1 MSFLQIREIALSNVN
16 MSQPDVTLLLDMDG
30 VIRDANFSS
39 SIPEA
44 GAAAWL
50 GRPWV
55 DTVVGGD
62 KVRRMIDDAVKSGVS
77 AFRQITQR
85 FPSGLELPMEYT
97 TLLLGGRA
105 GLMAIGKNL
114 QAVAEL
120 QTRLIDAQQTM
131 ERDYWKLREVET
143 RYRLLFETSNEAVL
157 LVRESNLRIIEGNPA
172 ALEALGLDRGSA
184 GDVAGREILSEL
196 PPPEREP
203 FHAMLLS
210 VRENGKAP
218 GIVVH
223 LGSEKTAWIVR
234 ASLINS
240 EPGPMFLLQLVR
252 AGQPSLGPKP
262 TASVPIDELMER
274 VPDGFVVIDREGI
287 IKRAN
292 RAFLDLIE
300 MSVKGSVIGENLSRW
315 LWRPGADL
323 SVLLANVHRHRLVR
337 LFSTTLHGE
346 LGSEAQVE
354 IAAAGSSDTD
364 PQFVGILLRDV
375 GRRLHVPTDEK
386 RLLAAMGSITEQ
398 IGKTS
403 LRELVDETIAIVEK
417 HHVKAALEMANGN
430 RTAAAEILGLSR
442 QSLYAK
448 LNRYNLDGSSTEA
461 E

>member
-1 MSFLQIREIALSNVN
+1 LSNVN

-39 SIPEA
+39 SIPEE

-55 DTVVGGD
+55 DTVVGGE

-97 TLLLGGRA
+97 TLLLGGKA

-120 QTRLIDAQQTM
+120 QSRLIDAQQTM

-143 RYRLLFETSNEAVL
+143 RYRLLFETSNEAVV
-157 LVRESNLRIIEGNPA
+157 LVRETNMRIVEANPA
-172 ALEALGLDRGSA
+172 ALEALGLGRDTSEDA
-184 GDVAGREILSEL
+184 AGREILSEL
-196 PPPEREP
+196 PAQERDP
-203 FHAMLLS
+203 FHAMLLR
-210 VRENGKAP
+210 VREQGKAP

-223 LGSEKTAWIVR
+223 LGQDRTAWIVR

-240 EPGPMFLLQLVR
+240 EPGPIFLLQLSR
-252 AGQPSLGPKP
+252 AGQPLLIPKQ
-262 TASVPIDELMER
+262 TVSVPLEDMLDRM
-274 VPDGFVVIDREGI
+274 PDGFVIVDREGVI
-287 IKRAN
+287 QRTN
-292 RAFLDLIE
+292 RAFLDLVEI
-300 MSVKGSVIGENLSRW
+300 SAKGSVIGERLARW
-315 LWRPGADL
+315 IWRPGADL
-323 SVLLANVHRHRLVR
+323 SALLSNVYRHRLVR
-337 LFSTTLHGE
+337 LFSTTIHGE

-354 IAAAGSSDTD
+354 IAAAGSADID
-364 PQFVGILLRDV
+364 PQYVGLLIRDV
-375 GRRLHVPTDEK
+375 GRRLQSPTDDR
-386 RLLAAMGSITEQ
+386 RLLAAIGSITEQ

-403 LRELVDETIAIVEK
+403 LRKVVDDATGIVER
-417 HHVKAALEMANGN
+417 HHIKAALEMANGN
-430 RTAAAEILGLSR
+430 RTAAAGILGLSR

-448 LNRYNLDGSSTEA
+448 LNRYGLDGGAQTAPE
-461 E
+461 

>member
-1 MSFLQIREIALSNVN
+1 
-16 MSQPDVTLLLDMDG
+16 MSQPDVTILLDMEG

-39 SIPEA
+39 SIPED

-55 DTVVGGD
+55 DTVVGGE

-143 RYRLLFETSNEAVL
+143 RYRLLFETSNEAVV
-157 LVRESNLRIIEGNPA
+157 LVRETNLRIVEANPA
-172 ALEALGLDRGSA
+172 ALEALGLGRNASEDA
-184 GDVAGREILSEL
+184 VGREILSEL
-196 PPPEREP
+196 PPQERDP
-203 FHAMLLS
+203 FHAVLLR
-210 VRENGKAP
+210 VREQGKAP

-223 LGSEKTAWIVR
+223 LGHDRIAWIVR

-240 EPGPMFLLQLVR
+240 EPGPIFLLQLAR
-252 AGQPSLGPKP
+252 AGQPPLHPKQ
-262 TASVPIDELMER
+262 TAVVPLEDILDRL
-274 VPDGFVVIDREGI
+274 PDGFVLIDREGVI
-287 IKRAN
+287 QRAN
-292 RAFLDLIE
+292 RAFLDLVEISS
-300 MSVKGSVIGENLSRW
+300 MRALIGERLSRW

-346 LGSEAQVE
+346 LGGEAQVE
-354 IAAAGSSDTD
+354 IAAAGSSDVE
-364 PQFVGILLRDV
+364 PQCVGLLIRDV
-375 GRRLHVPTDEK
+375 GRRLQPGTDDK
-386 RLLAAMGSITEQ
+386 RLVAALGSITEQ

-403 LRELVDETIAIVEK
+403 LRELVDSTTEIVER
-417 HHVKAALEMANGN
+417 HHIKAALEMANGN

-448 LNRYNLDGSSTEA
+448 LNRYSLDGSLQTEP
-461 E
+461 

>member
-1 MSFLQIREIALSNVN
+1 MSNVH

-30 VIRDANFSS
+30 VIRDASFSS
-39 SIPEA
+39 SLPEE
-44 GAAAWL
+44 GATAWL

-62 KVRRMIDDAVKSGVS
+62 KVRRMIEDAVKSGVS

-97 TLLLGGRA
+97 TLLLGGKA

-120 QTRLIDAQQTM
+120 QSRLIDAQQAM

-143 RYRLLFETSNEAVL
+143 RYRLLFETSNEAVV
-157 LVRESNLRIIEGNPA
+157 LVRETNLRIVEANPA
-172 ALEALGLDRGSA
+172 AIEALGLGKSTA
-184 GDVAGREILSEL
+184 EDVAGREILSEL
-196 PPPEREP
+196 PPAEREP
-203 FHAMLLS
+203 FHAMLLR
-210 VRENGKAP
+210 VREQGKAP
-218 GIVVH
+218 AIVAH
-223 LGSEKTAWIVR
+223 LGRERTAWMVR
-234 ASLINS
+234 ASLVNS
-240 EPGPMFLLQLVR
+240 DPGPMFLLQLARV
-252 AGQPSLGPKP
+252 GQPAVNPKQAV
-262 TASVPIDELMER
+262 TVPVDDMLDRM
-274 VPDGFVVIDREGI
+274 PDGFVLLDRDGI
-287 IKRAN
+287 IQRAN
-292 RAFLDLIE
+292 RAFLDLVE
-300 MSVKGSVIGENLSRW
+300 VTAKGSVIGERLSRW

-323 SVLLANVHRHRLVR
+323 SVLLANVHRHKIVR

-354 IAAAGSSDTD
+354 IAAAGSSDVD
-364 PQFVGILLRDV
+364 PQFVGLVIRDI
-375 GRRLHVPTDEK
+375 GRRLQSVPSDDR

-403 LRELVDETIAIVEK
+403 LRQLVDDTTSIVER
-417 HHVKAALEMANGN
+417 HHIKAALEMANGN

-448 LNRYNLDGSSTEA
+448 LNRYSLDGSSTET

>member
-1 MSFLQIREIALSNVN
+1 LNRVIALSNVN

-30 VIRDANFSS
+30 VIREANFSS

-44 GAAAWL
+44 GAAWL

-120 QTRLIDAQQTM
+120 QSRLIDAQQTM

-143 RYRLLFETSNEAVL
+143 RYRLLFETSNEAVV
-157 LVRESNLRIIEGNPA
+157 LVRESNLRIIEANPA

-184 GDVAGREILSEL
+184 GDVAGREIRSEL
-196 PPPEREP
+196 PPAEREP
-203 FHAMLLS
+203 FHAMLLG

-223 LGSEKTAWIVR
+223 LGSERTAWIVR

-240 EPGPMFLLQLVR
+240 EPGPIFLVQLVR
-252 AGQPSLGPKP
+252 AGQPVVGAKP
-262 TASVPIDELMER
+262 AASVPVDDMMER
-274 VPDGFVVIDREGI
+274 MPDGFVVVDREGVI
-287 IKRAN
+287 RRAN

-300 MSVKGSVIGENLSRW
+300 MSVKGSVIGESLSRW

-364 PQFVGILLRDV
+364 PPFVGLLVRDV
-375 GRRLHVPTDEK
+375 GRRLQAPTDEK
-386 RLLAAMGSITEQ
+386 RLLAAMGNITEQ
-398 IGKTS
+398 IGKSS
-403 LRELVDETIAIVEK
+403 LRQLVNDTTAIVEK

-448 LNRYNLDGSSTEA
+448 LNRYNLDGSSTET

>member
-1 MSFLQIREIALSNVN
+1 MRESQLSNVN

-39 SIPEA
+39 SIPEE

-97 TLLLGGRA
+97 TLLLGGKA

-120 QTRLIDAQQTM
+120 QSRLIDAQQTM

-143 RYRLLFETSNEAVL
+143 RYRLLFEASNEAVV
-157 LVRESNLRIIEGNPA
+157 LVRETNLRIVEANPA
-172 ALEALGLDRGSA
+172 ALEALGLGGNTSE
-184 GDVAGREILSEL
+184 DVAGREILSEL
-196 PPPEREP
+196 PAHERDP
-203 FHAMLLS
+203 FHALLLR
-210 VRENGKAP
+210 VREHGKAP

-223 LGSEKTAWIVR
+223 LGQDRTAWIVR

-240 EPGPMFLLQLVR
+240 DPGPIFLLQLAR
-252 AGQPSLGPKP
+252 AGQPQFNPKQ
-262 TASVPIDELMER
+262 TASIPIDDMLDRM
-274 VPDGFVVIDREGI
+274 PDGFIIVDREGVI
-287 IKRAN
+287 QRTN
-292 RAFLDLIE
+292 RAFLDLVEI
-300 MSVKGSVIGENLSRW
+300 SAKGSVIGEWLGRW

-323 SVLLANVHRHRLVR
+323 PVLLANVYRHRLVR
-337 LFSTTLHGE
+337 LFSTTIHGE
-346 LGSEAQVE
+346 LGSQAEVE
-354 IAAAGSSDTD
+354 IAAAGSSDDD
-364 PQFVGILLRDV
+364 PQHVGLLIRDV
-375 GRRLHVPTDEK
+375 GRRLQSPTDDK
-386 RLLAAMGSITEQ
+386 RLLSAIGSITEQ

-403 LRELVDETIAIVEK
+403 LRKLVDDTTGIVER
-417 HHVKAALEMANGN
+417 HHIKAALEMANGN

-448 LNRYNLDGSSTEA
+448 LNRYNLDGSTQTAPE
-461 E
+461 

>member
-1 MSFLQIREIALSNVN
+1 

-39 SIPEA
+39 SIPGE
-44 GAAAWL
+44 GSTAWL

-97 TLLLGGRA
+97 TMLLGGRA

-120 QTRLIDAQQTM
+120 QSRLIEAQQTM
-131 ERDYWKLREVET
+131 EHDYWKLREVET
-143 RYRLLFETSNEAVL
+143 RYRLLFETSNEAVV
-157 LVRESNLRIIEGNPA
+157 LVRESNLRIVEANPA
-172 ALEALGLDRGSA
+172 ALEALGFEPGST

-196 PPPEREP
+196 PPAEREP
-203 FHAMLLS
+203 FHAMLLG
-210 VRENGKAP
+210 VREHGKAP
-218 GIVVH
+218 GVVAH
-223 LGSEKTAWIVR
+223 LGGERSAWIVR
-234 ASLINS
+234 ASLVNS
-240 EPGPMFLLQLVR
+240 EPGPMFLLQLAR
-252 AGQPSLGPKP
+252 ASQPPLGAKP
-262 TASVPIDELMER
+262 TASVPVDDMMER
-274 VPDGFVVIDREGI
+274 MPDGFVVIDREGI

-292 RAFLDLIE
+292 RAFLDLVEI
-300 MSVKGSVIGENLSRW
+300 SVKGSIIGESLSRW
-315 LWRPGADL
+315 LSRPGADL
-323 SVLLANVHRHRLVR
+323 SVLLANVRRHRLVR

-346 LGSEAQVE
+346 FGSEAQVE
-354 IAAAGSSDTD
+354 IAAAGSSDSN
-364 PQFVGILLRDV
+364 PPFVGLVVRDV
-375 GRRLHVPTDEK
+375 GRRLQALPEQK
-386 RLLAAMGSITEQ
+386 RLLANMCNITEQ

-403 LRELVDETIAIVEK
+403 LPKLVDETIAIVER
-417 HHVKAALEMANGN
+417 HHIKAALETANGN

-448 LNRYNLDGSSTEA
+448 LNRYSIDGGSTET